1 MMKPAN
7 GLFDYGNK
15 FCHANLPVWG
25 MWVYLAATTFLGALD
40 SPLVFRVSY
49 TNPCHNTCAVTAN
62 ALAYFADQGTI
73 AAEYGLGWAYTAAC
87 QIIGSSLLL
96 VGSLIYLYYST
107 ATNANACACI
117 SPC

>member
-1 MMKPAN
+1 MVTFRSGAC
-7 GLFDYGNK
+7 GYIL
-15 FCHANLPVWG
+15 LPQHFSVRWTRSF
-25 MWVYLAATTFLGALD
+25 VLSSFVLCVNCTDL
-40 SPLVFRVSY
+40 
-49 TNPCHNTCAVTAN
+49 CHNTCTVTAN

-73 AAEYGLGWAYTAAC
+73 ADEYGLGWAYTAAC

-107 ATNANACACI
+107 ATNGNACACI